1 MAALRFRG
9 GSLFS
14 RGARNSFSL
23 LPSRLNPKHDPSSLL
38 LPSLLVSSRGIAHK
52 LFVGGISFY
61 TTEDTLSE
69 AFSQFGQVIEAKLV
83 MDQATNKPKGFGFV
97 KFASEEEAQKA
108 IAEMNGKVLNG
119 RVIYVEKAIS
129 KTKPTFHKGTW
140 PIARAPPK
148 PWEVD

>member
-14 RGARNSFSL
+14 WGGRNSFSL
-23 LPSRLNPKHDPSSLL
+23 LFSRLNPKHDPSSLL
-38 LPSLLVSSRGIAHK
+38 LPSLLVSCRGIAHK
-52 LFVGGISFY
+52 LFVGGVSFY

-119 RVIYVEKAIS
+119 RVIYVEKA
-129 KTKPTFHKGTW
+129 KTTTKPTCQKGW
-140 PIARAPPK
+140 PIARGPSK

>member
-9 GSLFS
+9 ASLFS
-14 RGARNSFSL
+14 RGGSNSFSL
-23 LPSRLNPKHDPSSLL
+23 LTTINPKPNPSSIL
-38 LPSLLVSSRGIAHK
+38 LPSLLVSRRCISHK

-61 TTEDTLSE
+61 TSDDTLSE
-69 AFSQFGQVIEAKLV
+69 AFSQFGQVIEAKVV

-119 RVIYVEKAIS
+119 RVIYVEKA
-129 KTKPTFHKGTW
+129 KVKPAYHEGTR
-140 PIARAPPK
+140 PIPRGPPR